1 MRLKNSL
8 NLYKLFNFTHSFDL
22 YAAIKVIIFYQL
34 THSYSAAAGLISIT
48 LIATA
53 LSEIPTGVFSD
64 MVGRKRTIILGSFC
78 FLLAYTLFALGMDY
92 WVLAFGAVIEGVGL
106 SFFSGN
112 NNAYLHNL
120 LSDEDKQNEYHHHFG
135 KVMSITTF
143 ASVAGVFIG
152 GWIATFSIF
161 LALWLNIIP
170 RLISFILAIFLKDIE
185 QEEHVDT
192 NVFSHLKDA
201 LSEIRHNL
209 TLRYASLSSILGGS
223 GFAAGELQAAA
234 FAIVWPTWA
243 VGVAKGIQSVAGI
256 PGYYY
261 AGKLI
266 DKFGSVKIMALGTIL
281 SVLGNIGTG
290 LVRTI
295 ISPIFV
301 MLSLPL
307 YGPSDAAEQRIL
319 QKEFTEKQ
327 RATIA
332 SINSLGNSITA
343 GIALYVCGLIA
354 NQYGPFIALLATQVL
369 LIPSLFYQF
378 LFLKRVNKEYPKI

>member
-1 MRLKNSL
+1 MRLKGSI
-8 NLYKLFNFTHSFDL
+8 NLFKFFNFIHSFDL
-22 YAAIKVIIFYQL
+22 YTAIKVIIFYQL
-34 THSYSAAAGLISIT
+34 TQSYSAAAGLISIT
-48 LIATA
+48 LISSA
-53 LSEIPTGVFSD
+53 LAEVPTGVFSD
-64 MVGRKRTIILGSFC
+64 MVGRKRTIILGTFC
-78 FLLAYTLFALGMDY
+78 FLVAYVLFASGLDY
-92 WVLAFGAVIEGVGL
+92 WVLAFGAFLEGVGL

-120 LSDEDKQNEYHHHFG
+120 LSDENKQEEYHHHFG
-135 KVMSITTF
+135 KVMSISTF
-143 ASVAGVFIG
+143 SSVAAVFIG
-152 GWIATFSIF
+152 GWIATFSVA
-161 LALWLNIIP
+161 LALWLNVIP
-170 RLISFILAIFLKDIE
+170 RLLSFLLAIFLKDIKR
-185 QEEHVDT
+185 EEPVDT
-192 NVFSHLKDA
+192 NVFAHLKDA
-201 LSEIRHNL
+201 LREIKHNL
-209 TLRYASLSSILGGS
+209 TLRYSSLSSVLGGS

-234 FAIVWPTWA
+234 FAMVWPTWA
-243 VGVAKGIQSVAGI
+243 VGAAKGIQSVAGI

-266 DKFGSVKIMALGTIL
+266 DKYGSVKIMATGTIL

-290 LVRTI
+290 LVRSA

-343 GIALYVCGLIA
+343 GIALYFCGLIA
-354 NQYGPFIALLATQVL
+354 NQYGPFIALLSTQVL